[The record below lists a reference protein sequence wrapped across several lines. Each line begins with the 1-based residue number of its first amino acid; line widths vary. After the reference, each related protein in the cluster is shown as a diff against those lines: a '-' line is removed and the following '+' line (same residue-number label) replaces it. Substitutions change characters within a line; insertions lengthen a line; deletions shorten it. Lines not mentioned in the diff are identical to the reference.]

1 MAPTTAPRF
10 ARALAAILVLV
21 VLLPGVASAA
31 EQNAARKF
39 GRGLASMTTCF
50 LEIPGNVVKTS
61 RERGY
66 GWGFSLGFVIGM
78 GKMIPRVLVGAY
90 ELVSAPFPLP
100 EGYKPIIPPE
110 FPWDYFDEPRPG
122 KR

>member
-1 MAPTTAPRF
+1 MTPNAAPRL
-10 ARALAAILVLV
+10 ARALAAILLLV
-21 VLLPGVASAA
+21 VLLPGAASAV
-31 EQNAARKF
+31 EYTAARKF
-39 GRGLASMTTCF
+39 GRGLAALTTGF

-66 GWGFSLGFVIGM
+66 GWGFTLGLVTGIG
-78 GKMIPRVLVGAY
+78 KIIPRVVVGAY

-110 FPWDYFDEPRPG
+110 FPWDYFDEPAAGR
-122 KR
+122 R